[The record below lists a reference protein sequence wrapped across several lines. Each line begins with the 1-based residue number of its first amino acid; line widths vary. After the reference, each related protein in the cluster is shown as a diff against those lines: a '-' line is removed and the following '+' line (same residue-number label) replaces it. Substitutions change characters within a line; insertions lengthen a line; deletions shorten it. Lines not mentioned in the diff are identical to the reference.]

1 MFRML
6 GNIIRN
12 LFSKPATRK
21 YPQTRREPFENARGC
36 IDIDISNCIFCGIC
50 QKKCPA
56 DAIKV
61 SKDGKSWEID
71 PYKCIICN
79 VCTESCPKKCIL
91 SNPEYKAPE
100 YQKSINRRVKE

>member
-1 MFRML
+1 MFML

-21 YPQTRREPFENARGC
+21 YPFARREPFEKARGS
-36 IDIDISNCIFCGIC
+36 IDIDINNCIFCGIC
-50 QKKCPA
+50 EKKCPA

-91 SNPEYKAPE
+91 SNPDYKSPE
-100 YQKSINRRVKE
+100 YQKSVNKRVKE